1 MKNLLETMS
10 KPTQKGSG
18 DSQPGRKRTFPAVE
32 LRDRDRRILEL
43 VYEHR
48 FLDTELLLRL
58 LKVEPLAE
66 AEYGLGDDGKR
77 RPQRYGFGQSALYKR
92 LQLLTSAGYLE
103 PHFASDQPFGR
114 GHGSPRAIY
123 GLGPRS
129 AGEVS
134 VFAGISKEEVRRI
147 IEANKVKGPF
157 LRHALETATFRVVL
171 ELACEQSGGRIRLI
185 FWKQG
190 QILQDWVTG
199 EDNDGEERTYCI
211 FPDAF
216 FGLEVAGKGRAHY
229 FLEVDRGTM
238 PIVAKWRRSDIRKKV
253 LGYYLYRRH
262 QQHSQRYQY
271 SILANGSIGEL
282 HVTLDERKP
291 VPPRQGAFEPIKSF
305 RVLFLAP
312 GATKGTLTP
321 RGRAAN
327 MLSALP
333 TFGKDFAT
341 TTLFWFA
348 SLDSFELGRPDTV
361 FESIWL
367 TCNPNKQKQS
377 LIE

>member
-1 MKNLLETMS
+1 MN
-10 KPTQKGSG
+10 KPTQNGRG
-18 DSQPGRKRTFPAVE
+18 YNQPGRKSTFPSIT

-48 FLDTELLLRL
+48 FLDTELLLYL
-58 LKVEPLAE
+58 LRVEPPAAVE
-66 AEYGLGDDGKR
+66 SEVGTDGKR
-77 RPQRYGFGQSALYKR
+77 RPRRYGFGQSALYKR
-92 LQLLTSAGYLE
+92 LQLLTSVGYLK

-114 GHGSPRAIY
+114 GYGSPRAIY

-171 ELACEQSGGRIRLI
+171 ELACEQSDGRVRLL

-199 EDNDGEERTYCI
+199 EDSDGEERTYCV

-238 PIVAKWRRSDIRKKV
+238 PIVAKGSRSDIRKKV
-253 LGYYLYRRH
+253 LGYYLYRRF
-262 QQHSQRYQY
+262 QRHSYRYQY
-271 SILANGSIGEL
+271 QLLSGGLVGGL
-282 HVTLDERKP
+282 HVSQDEPRP
-291 VPPRQGAFEPIKSF
+291 VPLKQGQFEPIKSF
-305 RVLFLAP
+305 TVLFLAP
-312 GATKGTLTP
+312 GATKGALLP

-341 TTLFWFA
+341 STLFWFA
-348 SLDSFELGRPDTV
+348 SLDSFDLGRPETV
-361 FESIWL
+361 FEPVWL

>member
-1 MKNLLETMS
+1 MN
-10 KPTQKGSG
+10 KPTQNGRVSTE
-18 DSQPGRKRTFPAVE
+18 PGRKRTFPGIT
-32 LRDRDRRILEL
+32 LRDRDRRILEF

-48 FLDTELLLRL
+48 FLDTELLLHL
-58 LKVEPLAE
+58 LKVEPLA
-66 AEYGLGDDGKR
+66 AVEYEVGTDGKR

-103 PHFASDQPFGR
+103 PHYASDRPFGR
-114 GHGSPRAIY
+114 GYGSPRAIY
-123 GLGPRS
+123 GLGSRS
-129 AGEVS
+129 AEEVS

-171 ELACEQSGGRIRLI
+171 ELACEQSDARVRLL

-199 EDNDGEERTYCI
+199 EDSDGEERTYCV

-253 LGYYLYRRH
+253 LGYYLYRRY
-262 QQHSQRYQY
+262 QRHSHRYQY
-271 SILANGSIGEL
+271 QLLSGGLLGGL
-282 HVTLDERKP
+282 HVTQDEPRP
-291 VPPRQGAFEPIKSF
+291 VPLKQGEFESIKSF

-312 GATKGTLTP
+312 GATKGSLVP

-333 TFGKDFAT
+333 TFGREFAT
-341 TTLFWFA
+341 STLFWFA
-348 SLDSFELGRPDTV
+348 SLDSFELGKPETV
-361 FESIWL
+361 FAPVWL
-367 TCNPNKQKQS
+367 TCHPDKRYQG